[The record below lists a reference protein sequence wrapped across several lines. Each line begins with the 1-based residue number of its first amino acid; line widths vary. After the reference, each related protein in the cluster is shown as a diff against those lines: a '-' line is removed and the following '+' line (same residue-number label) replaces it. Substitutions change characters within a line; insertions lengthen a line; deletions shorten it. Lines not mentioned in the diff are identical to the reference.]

1 MLLLGLLLVF
11 AAVFYGCN
19 HSRINAILGQNRNAA
34 TLDRKSTQELIQ
46 EQGLMS
52 AWHKGLLVL
61 VNKENPLSE
70 DYVPVDLAPVR
81 YYVAN
86 RPPDTWFMRADA
98 AKSFE
103 AMVEAAAEEGIEF
116 AMTTGYRSYAYQKSL
131 YDTYV
136 GRSGV
141 EAADLYS
148 AKPGQSEHQTG
159 LAVDVSSSSIN
170 YQLLYTYGNTKE
182 GSWLS
187 AHAHEFGFII
197 RYPKDKEEITGFH
210 AEPWHLRYVGVY
222 AATEIVGL
230 DMTLEEYLKAK
241 GMD

>member
-1 MLLLGLLLVF
+1 
-11 AAVFYGCN
+11 
-19 HSRINAILGQNRNAA
+19 
-34 TLDRKSTQELIQ
+34 
-46 EQGLMS
+46 MS
-52 AWHKGLLVL
+52 AWNKGLLIL
-61 VNKENPLSE
+61 VNKENPLAE
-70 DYVPVDLAPVR
+70 DYVPVDLTPVR

-98 AKSFE
+98 TESFE
-103 AMVEAAAEEGIEF
+103 AMVESAAGEGIEF

-141 EAADLYS
+141 EEAEHYS

-159 LAVDVSSSSIN
+159 LAVDVSSASIN
-170 YQLLYTYGNTKE
+170 YQLLYSYGRTKE
-182 GSWLS
+182 GGWLS

-222 AATEIVGL
+222 AATEIAGL
-230 DMTLEEYLKAK
+230 DITLEEYLKAK
-241 GMD
+241 GLE